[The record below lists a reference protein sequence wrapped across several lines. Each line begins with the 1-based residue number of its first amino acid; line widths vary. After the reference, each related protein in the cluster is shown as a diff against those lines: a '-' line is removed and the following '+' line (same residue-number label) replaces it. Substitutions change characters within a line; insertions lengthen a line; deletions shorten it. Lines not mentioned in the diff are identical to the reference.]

1 MDNGKLEFYKN
12 QFCKNLNE
20 LIATN
25 NYKHDYIAQKTGF
38 SVAAISYW
46 RNGKREPKLAELCI
60 LADFFDVPLDVLTGR
75 KEY

>member
-1 MDNGKLEFYKN
+1 MDNRKLKFYKN

-20 LIATN
+20 LITVN
-25 NYKHDYIAQKTGF
+25 NYKHDYIADKTGF
-38 SVAAISYW
+38 SIASVSNW
-46 RNGKREPKLAELCI
+46 RNGKREPKISEVCV

>member
-1 MDNGKLEFYKN
+1 MDNEKLEFYKN

-25 NYKHDYIAQKTGF
+25 HYKHDYIAQKTGF

>member
-1 MDNGKLEFYKN
+1 MDNRKLEFYKN

-20 LIATN
+20 LITVN
-25 NYKHDYIAQKTGF
+25 NYKHDYIAQKTGC

>member
-1 MDNGKLEFYKN
+1 MSETKLELYKSGFRSN
-12 QFCKNLNE
+12 FNE
-20 LIATN
+20 LIEVN
-25 NYKHDYIAQKTGF
+25 HYKHDYIAQKTGF

-46 RNGKREPKLAELCI
+46 RNGKREPKISEVCI